1 MNLILEFILV
11 FFFCNGVIALFY
23 ILWLEIEEWYL
34 GKDLFL
40 PQIIYDSS
48 LELVIYDRGN
58 KEIIF
63 YRFSKSI
70 CRISKHSVF
79 YEYIPFL
86 TTLYNREVRSA
97 IIDVVGFDINFNELP
112 INYSWNEVKFRN
124 ERDFLRQIQRIKG

>member
-1 MNLILEFILV
+1 ME
-11 FFFCNGVIALFY
+11 LFY

-97 IIDVVGFDINFNELP
+97 IIDVVGFDINLNELP

>member
-63 YRFSKSI
+63 YRFSKPI

-86 TTLYNREVRSA
+86 TTLYNLEVRSA
-97 IIDVVGFDINFNELP
+97 IIDVVGFDINLNDLH

>member
-11 FFFCNGVIALFY
+11 FFFCNGVISLFY

-97 IIDVVGFDINFNELP
+97 IIDVVGFDINLNELS

>member
-97 IIDVVGFDINFNELP
+97 IIDVVGFDINLNELP
-112 INYSWNEVKFRN
+112 INYSRNEVKFRN

>member
-86 TTLYNREVRSA
+86 TTLYIAKLEVLLLMLLDS
-97 IIDVVGFDINFNELP
+97 I
-112 INYSWNEVKFRN
+112 
-124 ERDFLRQIQRIKG
+124 